1 MNTPYSHPKEIRTKD
16 RVLELLRP
24 AGTRRS
30 GEEMAMTLGISRA
43 AVSKQVHLLREAGHL
58 IEAVSSK
65 GYRLLVEADDY
76 TPDTVRF
83 GLRTRVLGQNEWLWL
98 AQTGSTNCDA
108 VALAAAGSP
117 EGSVVVA
124 ERQCTGRGRKGKQ
137 WFSAPR
143 SLFVSVLLRPDLPPA
158 EAMQLSE
165 CACRAAAA
173 AVCRTAH
180 LEVAVKPPNDL
191 LLNGRKVCGVLAE
204 LGLRGDATDWIVL
217 GVGINVNV
225 MLSEFPPELRERA
238 TSLLAEK
245 GEAVP
250 RAPLLRAL
258 LEALEEELEKIYTLQ
273 PS

>member
-1 MNTPYSHPKEIRTKD
+1 MNTPHSHPDALRTRD
-16 RVLELLRP
+16 HVLELLRP
-24 AGTRRS
+24 AGIRRS
-30 GEEMAMTLGISRA
+30 GEEMATLLGISRA
-43 AVSKQVHLLREAGHL
+43 AVSKQVRLLREAGHL

-65 GYRLLVEADDY
+65 GYRLLAEADDY
-76 TPDTVRF
+76 TPDAVRF
-83 GLRTRVLGQNEWLWL
+83 GLRTRVLGQNKWLWL

-108 VALAAAGSP
+108 VALAAAGAP

-124 ERQCTGRGRKGKQ
+124 ERQRTGRGRKGKQ

-143 SLFVSVLLRPDLPPA
+143 SLCVSVLLRPDLPPA

-165 CACRAAAA
+165 CACRATATAIYQAA
-173 AVCRTAH
+173 H
-180 LEVAVKPPNDL
+180 IEVAVKPPNDL

-204 LGLRGDATDWIVL
+204 VGLQGDTTDWVVL
-217 GVGINVNV
+217 GVGVNVNV
-225 MLSEFPPELRERA
+225 MPSEFPPELREQA

-258 LEALEEELEKIYTLQ
+258 LEALEEELEKAYILQ
-273 PS
+273 PD